1 MKQKDMFQDEIRTSR
16 FKAVVGK
23 VKFWGSKTK
32 QAAEEI
38 AENEAVRE
46 IGVASK
52 EALVDGIKS
61 QPMKHV
67 MGGAVAGAII
77 GTLIP
82 IPFVGTAT
90 GAGVGGALGLYSWF
104 TKS

>member
-1 MKQKDMFQDEIRTSR
+1 MKQQDMFEKEIAPSR
-16 FKAVVGK
+16 FKAICGK
-23 VKFWGSKTK
+23 AKFWGRKSK
-32 QAAEEI
+32 QAAVEI
-38 AENEAVRE
+38 AENEVVRE

-77 GTLIP
+77 GTLIS

-90 GAGVGGALGLYSWF
+90 GAGIGGAMGLYSWF
-104 TKS
+104 TK